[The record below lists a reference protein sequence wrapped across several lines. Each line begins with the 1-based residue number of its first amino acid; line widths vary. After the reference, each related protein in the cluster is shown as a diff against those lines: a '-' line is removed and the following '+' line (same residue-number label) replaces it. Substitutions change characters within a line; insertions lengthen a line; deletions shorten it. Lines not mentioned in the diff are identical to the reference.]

1 MELSIVTNKLVPQ
14 EMFYRCCASLTLIW
28 RAIYGLVILYTVL
41 YLSSLVSVMDI
52 FDDWRDAR
60 RQQTPLMYCVR
71 QSGDIHIK
79 KTPQRNSGSLFFV
92 TVWTSADLNIFIY
105 SANLSGTFL
114 HFYRGILQSCSSR
127 NMFFLPLQK
136 IL

>member
-1 MELSIVTNKLVPQ
+1 MDVNSPFACDILFPDKNSRWFYMGLSIVPNKLAPQ

-28 RAIYGLVILYTVL
+28 RVIYGLVILYTVL

-79 KTPQRNSGSLFFV
+79 KTPQRNSGSLFF
-92 TVWTSADLNIFIY
+92 
-105 SANLSGTFL
+105 LS
-114 HFYRGILQSCSSR
+114 QSGH
-127 NMFFLPLQK
+127 LP
-136 IL
+136 I

>member
-1 MELSIVTNKLVPQ
+1 MGLSIVPNKLAPQ

-92 TVWTSADLNIFIY
+92 PVWTSADADKRFAYVDKTYLMCYI
-105 SANLSGTFL
+105 
-114 HFYRGILQSCSSR
+114 
-127 NMFFLPLQK
+127 
-136 IL
+136 

>member
-1 MELSIVTNKLVPQ
+1 MGLSIVPNKLAPQ
-14 EMFYRCCASLTLIW
+14 EMFYRCCASLTIIW

-41 YLSSLVSVMDI
+41 YLSSLVSIMDI

-79 KTPQRNSGSLFFV
+79 KDSSEKLRESVFLSQSGHPP
-92 TVWTSADLNIFIY
+92 I
-105 SANLSGTFL
+105 
-114 HFYRGILQSCSSR
+114 
-127 NMFFLPLQK
+127 
-136 IL
+136 